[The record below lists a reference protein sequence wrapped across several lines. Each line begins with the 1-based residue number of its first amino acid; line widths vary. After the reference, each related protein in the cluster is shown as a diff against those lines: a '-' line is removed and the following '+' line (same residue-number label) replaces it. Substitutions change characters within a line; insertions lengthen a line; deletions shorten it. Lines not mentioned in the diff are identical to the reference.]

1 MKTTAFSTLILI
13 FAAVVILAMSAFTVD
28 ETEQVV
34 VTRFGKVVGE
44 PITDAG
50 LHFKAPFID
59 QVNVFPKNLQE
70 WDGERGEIPTLNKTY
85 ILVDTFA
92 RWHVVNPVL
101 FFQTCRDVRGA
112 LIRIGD
118 IIDPA
123 VKNAIASYDLIESV
137 RNSDRLVGIDDPIF
151 GETGDAN
158 RINQTIKA
166 GRSVITRQIMDNAG
180 EKLKSFGIQLVDV
193 KLKRLNYRDDVRSSV
208 YDRMIAER
216 TQIVEKF
223 RSEGRGEAQKI
234 RGEME
239 KELKKIESE
248 AYRTAQE
255 LKGKADA
262 EVTRIYA
269 DAYGRDPEFYS
280 FTKSLEVYGSALDK
294 ESTLVLTTDSEFL
307 KYLKQRKQGTK

>member
-1 MKTTAFSTLILI
+1 MKTTALSTLILI
-13 FAAVVILAMSAFTVD
+13 FAAIAVLVTAAYTVD

-34 VTRFGKVVGE
+34 ITRFGKVIGE
-44 PITDAG
+44 PVKDAG
-50 LHFKAPFID
+50 LHFKVPVVD
-59 QVNVFPKNLQE
+59 EVNPFPKNLQE
-70 WDGERGEIPTLNKTY
+70 WDGESGEIPTLNKTY

-92 RWHVVNPVL
+92 RWHIVDPVL
-101 FFQTCRDVRGA
+101 FFQTCRDMRGA
-112 LIRIGD
+112 MIRIGD

-123 VKNAIASYDLIESV
+123 VKNAIASYDLIETV

-151 GETGDAN
+151 GVTGDAADE
-158 RINQTIKA
+158 NQTIKA
-166 GRSVITRQIMDNAG
+166 GRMVITRQIMDNAG
-180 EKLKSFGIQLVDV
+180 EKLKGFGIELVDV
-193 KLKRLNYRDDVRSSV
+193 KIKRLNYRDDVRSSV

-234 RGEME
+234 KGEME
-239 KELKKIESE
+239 KELKKIGSE

-280 FTKSLEVYGSALDK
+280 FTKSLEVYGTALNK
-294 ESTLVLTTDSEFL
+294 ESTLVLSTGSEFL
-307 KYLKQRKQGTK
+307 KYLKDRQIEH